1 MHDRKAT
8 YTIVYDAA
16 DPDLSDRDHTY
27 GTTLLMADWLAIR
40 NDPAMVGMSEPV
52 LVEQFFANSW
62 ERAMQHWNDLRGYGT
77 YYMRCEGEHNS
88 DLTRHVLWVNDD
100 YLCLPCVIKG
110 QVTKALEPCV
120 GLLADYMVRQNIKQ
134 RVTVILLEQQKKGII
149 HNYTVSSEVDANGT
163 PVVRAFFTDAEGRK
177 IEMTIPV

>member
-77 YYMRCEGEHNS
+77 YYMRCQGNHPLEEH
-88 DLTRHVLWVNDD
+88 RQVLWVNDD
-100 YLCLPCVIKG
+100 HLCCACLILEKINEEIGPLVPHNVAVPIIKERCA
-110 QVTKALEPCV
+110 T
-120 GLLADYMVRQNIKQ
+120 LLAEFR
-134 RVTVILLEQQKKGII
+134 RRGII
-149 HNYTVSSEVDANGT
+149 RNFTVSSEIAPKGDHFT
-163 PVVRAFFTDAEGRK
+163 VRAFYTDRLGR
-177 IEMTIPV
+177 EMHLGFYT